1 MTEAPRFLGY
11 GLLGAPRHCLRGCKG
26 HTLDLFRI
34 ILHHNCLDTLLG
46 EIPVMYQHCCIFL
59 HFITFLGQYRD
70 FLNEIL
76 GHFPHFF
83 HLVQMSHYWTFR
95 AKLANTKSFVIFLS
109 ANIASRYYISL
120 FSSMTGTIWLKI
132 NFKTYFSNSD
142 KFWTLFWKAE
152 VLFLVQNQFESSL
165 SSNQFE
171 SNLRSKSIWNKS

>member
-1 MTEAPRFLGY
+1 
-11 GLLGAPRHCLRGCKG
+11 
-26 HTLDLFRI
+26 
-34 ILHHNCLDTLLG
+34 
-46 EIPVMYQHCCIFL
+46 MYQHCCIFL
-59 HFITFLGQYRD
+59 HFITFLGQNRHRD

-132 NFKTYFSNSD
+132 NFKSYFSNSN

-152 VLFLVQNQFESSL
+152 VLFLEWIHLQVERCFPFLWEVGFHRLFKNDRNHLPIKMETTFPLEDEFILREQIYLQYVSL
-165 SSNQFE
+165 K
-171 SNLRSKSIWNKS
+171 LKCKTDLML